1 MSLFKS
7 KGGVRS
13 ARALF
18 STLKHFTRSL
28 WLRWHR
34 LRPAQ
39 QLTLGF
45 LSYVV
50 IGVTLLSLPMS
61 QAQPVA
67 FLDNLFGVTSAM
79 STTGLVTVST
89 GPSYTFF
96 GELVHLL
103 LFQLGGIGYMTV
115 SSFIILAYGR
125 SLGRVRTGVLSAG
138 FTLPHYFRIDRFVL
152 QVVIFTFLIESVG
165 AAVLYAEFRA
175 AGMPDALWSAV
186 FHSVSA
192 FATAGFGLYPNS
204 LEDFKHNVPVN
215 LTISALCYAGSIGF
229 IVLQDFWYS
238 IYYRER
244 MITFTSKVI
253 LVLSGMVLL
262 VGTPIFYFVEPSI
275 RDYGTFERL
284 MASAFQVMTASTTA
298 GFNTIPIGPLSLAAL
313 WLIVIAMLIGASPSG
328 TGGGIKTTT
337 VSALAAAVMSLI
349 RGRSTI
355 TLLGNEIPT
364 QRLLAAS
371 AAASFYLFLVAL
383 GVLALSI
390 TEQQEFIEI
399 LFEVTSAIG
408 TVGLSMGI
416 TGELSDAGKWVII
429 ALMFAGRVG
438 PLTLGLALF
447 SRRTGSAPKQ
457 ADDLAT

>member
-1 MSLFKS
+1 
-7 KGGVRS
+7 VI
-13 ARALF
+13 
-18 STLKHFTRSL
+18 
-28 WLRWHR
+28 WHR

-39 QLTLGF
+39 QLALGF
-45 LSYVV
+45 LSYVL
-50 IGVTLLSLPMS
+50 IGVTMLSLPVA
-61 QAQPVA
+61 QAQPVG

-79 STTGLVTVST
+79 STTGLVTVAT

-103 LFQLGGIGYMTV
+103 LFQLGGIGYMTI
-115 SSFIILAYGR
+115 SSFIILAAGR
-125 SLGRVRTGVLSAG
+125 SLGQVRRGVLSAG

-152 QVVIFTFLIESVG
+152 HVVVFTLLIESLG
-165 AAVLYAEFRA
+165 AAVLFVEFRQ
-175 AGMPDALWSAV
+175 AGVPDALWSAV

-215 LTISALCYAGSIGF
+215 LTISILCYAGSIGF
-229 IVLQDFWYS
+229 IVLQDLWYS

-244 MITFTSKVI
+244 MLTFTSKVI
-253 LVLSGMVLL
+253 LVLTALVLL
-262 VGTPIFYFVEPSI
+262 IGTPLFYFVEPSI
-275 RDYGTFERL
+275 REYGTIDRL

-298 GFNTIPIGPLSLAAL
+298 GFNTIPIGALSMAAL

-337 VSALAAAVMSLI
+337 VSALAAAVVSLV
-349 RGRSTI
+349 RGRSCV
-355 TLLGNEIPT
+355 TLLGNEVPT
-364 QRLLAAS
+364 PRLIAAS

-390 TEQQEFIEI
+390 TEQQDFLEI
-399 LFEVTSAIG
+399 VFEATSAIG

-416 TGELSDAGKWVII
+416 TPELTDAGKWVVIG
-429 ALMFAGRVG
+429 LMFAGRVG

-447 SRRTGSAPKQ
+447 ARQGHQRPEGV
-457 ADDLAT
+457 DDLAT